1 MEPRRWAGPRDINIA
16 RAVIRPADIWPGYF
30 GRDAL
35 PACPTNEL
43 VRHNFDFYTAPT
55 FVELLSVINFALDK
69 YPHNCWVDLS
79 RLLIKYR
86 RL

>member
-16 RAVIRPADIWPGYF
+16 RPVIRPADIWLFRTRRLTGLSYEHE
-30 GRDAL
+30 RTSMNRL
-35 PACPTNEL
+35 LYSTNIRGIIL
-43 VRHNFDFYTAPT
+43 T
-55 FVELLSVINFALDK
+55 VINFALDK

>member
-16 RAVIRPADIWPGYF
+16 RPVIRPADIWPGYF

-35 PACPTNEL
+35 PACPTN
-43 VRHNFDFYTAPT
+43 VRVDFYTALT